1 MLAGEELGVSDW
13 MEHGLDD
20 GLERLEDGLGDGLDR
35 LEDRLEDGLDS
46 LGEEYVVSDHVRRSR
61 L

>member
-20 GLERLEDGLGDGLDR
+20 GLGDGLDDGLDDG
-35 LEDRLEDGLDS
+35 LEDRLD
-46 LGEEYVVSDHVRRSR
+46 R
-61 L
+61 LHGAGVI